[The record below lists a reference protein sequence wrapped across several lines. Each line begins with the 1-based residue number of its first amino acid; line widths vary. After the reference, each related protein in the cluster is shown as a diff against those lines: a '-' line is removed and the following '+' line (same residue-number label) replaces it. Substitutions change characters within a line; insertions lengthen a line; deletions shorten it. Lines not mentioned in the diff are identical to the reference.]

1 MIIVCLGDSLT
12 YGYEVKRSAT
22 WPGLA
27 ARMTG
32 KTVRNKGVNG
42 IMTAG
47 MLSLFARDVIGEG
60 ADTVMLMGGANDI
73 LSGLSPTK
81 PERAMTEMVKRAH
94 DAGITPLVGI
104 PVPFCPPIREDWAE
118 QTDFAALGPLYDAYA
133 EQLRGI
139 AASLHCVAVDFRSGM
154 AAHLARTNAD
164 PRSFYL
170 DGIHLNEAGHS
181 LFADI
186 FVQTLHGLEQASPTA
201 GPQQYDTGTQ

>member
-1 MIIVCLGDSLT
+1 MTIVCLGDSLT

-22 WPGLA
+22 WPALA

-32 KTVRNKGVNG
+32 ETVRNKGVNG

-73 LSGLSPTK
+73 LSGLSPAK
-81 PERAMTEMVKRAH
+81 PERAMAEMVKRARH
-94 DAGITPLVGI
+94 AGITPLVGI
-104 PVPFCPPIREDWAE
+104 PVPFCPPIREDWADQE
-118 QTDFAALGPLYDAYA
+118 DFATLGPLYDGYA
-133 EQLRGI
+133 EQLRRL
-139 AASLHCVAVDFRSGM
+139 AASLHCTAVDFRSGM
-154 AAHLARTNAD
+154 ASHLAQTNTL

-170 DGIHLNEAGHS
+170 DGIHLNEAGHC

-186 FVQTLHGLEQASPTA
+186 FVQTLRGLKQAD
-201 GPQQYDTGTQ
+201 PQQ